1 MGLPGGVNQH
11 QPTQHVI
18 PIVYTSYPRSSE
30 FMGSGTLTHCA
41 NIDVMIKRRLH
52 ITLSLTPRPQCTN
65 PLCDG
70 PYPIPSRCV
79 ACWPPQG
86 RQTKTLKQ
94 HRTCTQSKAEQTH
107 SLSRSL
113 RAHPVLTHAARIT
126 RRRSAAR
133 GASVFAKYQTHFL
146 PYQPQID
153 PLDYRSSRILSDPSL
168 TGWRMNWTITER
180 WHGRSPSKGRT
191 SCFTCAQW
199 CTGAHAARA
208 GGE

>member
-70 PYPIPSRCV
+70 PYPIPSQCV

-94 HRTCTQSKAEQTH
+94 HEHAHKAKQNKRIACRGPCELTQCSPMPRGSPGVARPLVAQAF
-107 SLSRSL
+107 SRSI
-113 RAHPVLTHAARIT
+113 RHISCRINPRST
-126 RRRSAAR
+126 RS
-133 GASVFAKYQTHFL
+133 T
-146 PYQPQID
+146 
-153 PLDYRSSRILSDPSL
+153 
-168 TGWRMNWTITER
+168 TG
-180 WHGRSPSKGRT
+180 
-191 SCFTCAQW
+191 
-199 CTGAHAARA
+199 RA
-208 GGE
+208 GSCRIRP